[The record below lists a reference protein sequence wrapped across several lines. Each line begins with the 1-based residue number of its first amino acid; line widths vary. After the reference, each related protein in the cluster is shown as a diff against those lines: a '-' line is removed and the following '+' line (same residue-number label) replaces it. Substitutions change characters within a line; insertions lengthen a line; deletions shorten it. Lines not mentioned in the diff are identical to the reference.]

1 MEKCN
6 ASSSPPPPEEAGNEK
21 MDVNTMNTFSFFDGL
36 SMEQV
41 RAAVGMTD
49 NTFNYTLAALRLSH
63 IANGVSKLHGEVSRQ
78 MWKDYEGIC
87 PIIHITNAQNQKYWQ
102 DPELAEA
109 FQARNKEAF
118 IRRKRALKKALFR
131 MVGEQTGRVFDPT
144 CLTIVW
150 ARRFAAYKRPD
161 LVTGNPTMFERML
174 QRTNYPVQ
182 FIWAGKPYPMDHGAI
197 EIFNRLND
205 LTAKYPR
212 SAVLTGYELGLSR
225 YLKNGSDVWLNNPVV
240 TREASGTSGMSA
252 AMNGSISV
260 STNDGWICEFAKDG
274 ENCFVI
280 PEAPAH
286 LSPEA
291 RDRSDRD
298 NFYNILDDKILP
310 LYYDHNDKWMDIV
323 FNAMTDIYPEF
334 DSDRMADQYYT
345 EMYNS

>member
-1 MEKCN
+1 M
-6 ASSSPPPPEEAGNEK
+6 
-21 MDVNTMNTFSFFDGL
+21 
-36 SMEQV
+36 
-41 RAAVGMTD
+41 
-49 NTFNYTLAALRLSH
+49 
-63 IANGVSKLHGEVSRQ
+63 
-78 MWKDYEGIC
+78 
-87 PIIHITNAQNQKYWQ
+87 
-102 DPELAEA
+102 
-109 FQARNKEAF
+109 
-118 IRRKRALKKALFR
+118 
-131 MVGEQTGRVFDPT
+131 GEQTGRVFDPN

-182 FIWAGKPYPMDHGAI
+182 FIWAGKPYPIDHGAI

-205 LTAKYPR
+205 MTAKYPR

-280 PEAPAH
+280 PEASPR

-334 DSDRMADQYYT
+334 DSDRMADEYYT
-345 EMYNS
+345 KMYNS

>member
-1 MEKCN
+1 
-6 ASSSPPPPEEAGNEK
+6 
-21 MDVNTMNTFSFFDGL
+21 
-36 SMEQV
+36 
-41 RAAVGMTD
+41 
-49 NTFNYTLAALRLSH
+49 
-63 IANGVSKLHGEVSRQ
+63 
-78 MWKDYEGIC
+78 
-87 PIIHITNAQNQKYWQ
+87 
-102 DPELAEA
+102 
-109 FQARNKEAF
+109 
-118 IRRKRALKKALFR
+118 
-131 MVGEQTGRVFDPT
+131 
-144 CLTIVW
+144 
-150 ARRFAAYKRPD
+150 
-161 LVTGNPTMFERML
+161 
-174 QRTNYPVQ
+174 
-182 FIWAGKPYPMDHGAI
+182 MDHGAI

-205 LTAKYPR
+205 MTAKYPR

-280 PEAPAH
+280 PEAAPH

-298 NFYNILDDKILP
+298 NFYNILDDNILP

-323 FNAMTDIYPEF
+323 FNAMTDIYPR
-334 DSDRMADQYYT
+334 STPTAWRTSTT

>member
-1 MEKCN
+1 
-6 ASSSPPPPEEAGNEK
+6 
-21 MDVNTMNTFSFFDGL
+21 
-36 SMEQV
+36 
-41 RAAVGMTD
+41 
-49 NTFNYTLAALRLSH
+49 
-63 IANGVSKLHGEVSRQ
+63 
-78 MWKDYEGIC
+78 
-87 PIIHITNAQNQKYWQ
+87 
-102 DPELAEA
+102 
-109 FQARNKEAF
+109 
-118 IRRKRALKKALFR
+118 
-131 MVGEQTGRVFDPT
+131 
-144 CLTIVW
+144 
-150 ARRFAAYKRPD
+150 
-161 LVTGNPTMFERML
+161 
-174 QRTNYPVQ
+174 
-182 FIWAGKPYPMDHGAI
+182 MDHGAI

-205 LTAKYPR
+205 MTAKYPR

-280 PEAPAH
+280 PEASPR

-323 FNAMTDIYPEF
+323 FNAMTDLSLIHI
-334 DSDRMADQYYT
+334 
-345 EMYNS
+345 